1 MKNENEILSRLM
13 SIETTNEEIY
23 KELIRIQ
30 KDNSQRRSE
39 ELQMR
44 IFIEDIYDFIKF
56 TMQQKN
62 NMENMEN

>member
-62 NMENMEN
+62 NMENMKN

>member
-1 MKNENEILSRLM
+1 MKNEDEILSRLM

-30 KDNSQRRSE
+30 KDNSQRRYE

-44 IFIEDIYDFIKF
+44 IFIEDIYDFIKL
-56 TMQQKN
+56 TMQ
-62 NMENMEN
+62 

>member
-1 MKNENEILSRLM
+1 MKSEDEILSRLM

-30 KDNSQRRSE
+30 KDNSQRRYE

-44 IFIEDIYDFIKF
+44 IFIEDIYDFIKL
-56 TMQQKN
+56 TMQ
-62 NMENMEN
+62 

>member
-1 MKNENEILSRLM
+1 MKNEDEILSRLM

-23 KELIRIQ
+23 KELIKIQ

>member
-1 MKNENEILSRLM
+1 MKNEDEILSRLM

>member
-1 MKNENEILSRLM
+1 MKNEDEILSRLM

-30 KDNSQRRSE
+30 KDN
-39 ELQMR
+39 LQMR